1 MVAKCS
7 AIVVSYNHHDLLL
20 NLLYASKVVKHDND
34 TQMHFR
40 IIYKTFF
47 LNSKLMYSGS
57 RLL

>member
-47 LNSKLMYSGS
+47 LKF
-57 RLL
+57 

>member
-7 AIVVSYNHHDLLL
+7 AIVVSYNHHDLLLL

-40 IIYKTFF
+40 IIYFIKH
-47 LNSKLMYSGS
+47 S
-57 RLL
+57 